1 MLSSSQIGRKQWHAA
16 KAAGKT
22 QFLVRGVVGSL
33 ATGLIIL
40 LGLALLERTQ
50 TVRQGIVLALVM
62 LPIFVVGGYLT
73 ASWQWQDFEKKYPE
87 DRLPERK

>member
-1 MLSSSQIGRKQWHAA
+1 MLSSSQIGRKQWQAA
-16 KAAGKT
+16 KATGKP

-33 ATGLIIL
+33 TTGLIIL
-40 LGLALLERTQ
+40 LGLALLRTQ
-50 TVRQGIVLALVM
+50 TFRLGIVLALVM

-73 ASWQWQDFEKKYPE
+73 ASWQWQDLEKKYPG

>member
-1 MLSSSQIGRKQWHAA
+1 MLSSSQIGRKQWQAA
-16 KAAGKT
+16 KATGKT

-40 LGLALLERTQ
+40 LGLSLLRTQ
-50 TVRQGIVLALVM
+50 TFRRGIVLALVM

-73 ASWQWQDFEKKYPE
+73 ASWQWQDLEKKYPG

>member
-1 MLSSSQIGRKQWHAA
+1 MLSSSQIGRKQWQAA
-16 KAAGKT
+16 KATGKT

-40 LGLALLERTQ
+40 LGLALLRTQ
-50 TVRQGIVLALVM
+50 TFRLGIVLALVM

-73 ASWQWQDFEKKYPE
+73 ASWQWQDFEKKYPG

>member
-1 MLSSSQIGRKQWHAA
+1 MLSSSQIGRKQWQAA
-16 KAAGKT
+16 KATGKT

-40 LGLALLERTQ
+40 LGLALLRTQ
-50 TVRQGIVLALVM
+50 TFRQGIVLALVM

-73 ASWQWQDFEKKYPE
+73 ASWQWQDLEKKYPG

>member
-1 MLSSSQIGRKQWHAA
+1 MLSSSQIGRKQWQAA
-16 KAAGKT
+16 KATGKT

-40 LGLALLERTQ
+40 LGLALLRTQ
-50 TVRQGIVLALVM
+50 RFRLGIVLALVM

-73 ASWQWQDFEKKYPE
+73 ASWQWQDLEKKYPG